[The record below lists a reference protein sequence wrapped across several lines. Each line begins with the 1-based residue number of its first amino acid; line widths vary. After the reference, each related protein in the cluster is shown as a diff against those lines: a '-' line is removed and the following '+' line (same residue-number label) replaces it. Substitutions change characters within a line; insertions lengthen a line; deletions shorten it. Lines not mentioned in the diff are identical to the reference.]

1 MESTMNL
8 TQTQQQ
14 AKQAFLNRQQDEM
27 LAIYQNAEQNER
39 NAIIEQVDSFLS
51 VVPQD
56 AKTFWLKFRHKL
68 EMLNESKV
76 LFPLGNVYLTIG
88 AREAL
93 EESNQT
99 AMEFLTR
106 HQSGDW
112 GDVCEDDK
120 QENEIS
126 IRMDFRILS
135 SYKTNLGEKLWIITE
150 ADRSSSTIICPYE
163 Y

>member
-1 MESTMNL
+1 MNNL
-8 TQTQQQ
+8 TQTQKE
-14 AKQAFLNRQQDEM
+14 AKETYLNKQSEQM
-27 LAIYQNAEQNER
+27 LALYEKADTNER
-39 NAIIEQVDSFLS
+39 NAIIEQIDSFIS
-51 VVPQD
+51 IVPQD

-68 EMLNESKV
+68 ETLNESKV

-93 EESNQT
+93 TESNQT
-99 AMEFLTR
+99 AIEFLAR

-120 QENEIS
+120 KENELS
-126 IRMDFRILS
+126 VKEGFRILS
-135 SYKTNLGEKLWIITE
+135 SYKTSKDVKLWLITE
-150 ADRSSSTIICPYE
+150 ADRRSTTVLLPSE

>member
-1 MESTMNL
+1 MNNL

-39 NAIIEQVDSFLS
+39 NAIIEQINSFLS

-56 AKTFWLKFRHKL
+56 AKIFWLKFRRKL

-99 AMEFLTR
+99 ATEFLAK
-106 HQSGDW
+106 HQSGDY
-112 GDVCEDDK
+112 GDICEEDK
-120 QENEIS
+120 RENELS
-126 IRMDFRILS
+126 VKEGFRILS
-135 SYKTNLGEKLWIITE
+135 SYKTLKGVKIWIITE
-150 ADRSSSTIICPYE
+150 ADRSSSTALLPSE

>member
-1 MESTMNL
+1 MNL

-27 LAIYQNAEQNER
+27 LAIYQNADTTER
-39 NAIIEQVDSFLS
+39 NAIIKHIDSFLS
-51 VVPQD
+51 VLPQD
-56 AKTFWLKFRHKL
+56 AKIFWLKFRRKL
-68 EMLNESKV
+68 EMLNEHKV

-93 EESNQT
+93 EGSNQT
-99 AMEFLTR
+99 PNEFLAK

-112 GDVCEDDK
+112 GLVCEDDK
-120 QENEIS
+120 RENQLSVKEG
-126 IRMDFRILS
+126 FRILS
-135 SYKTNLGEKLWIITE
+135 SYRTSQNVKIWVITE
-150 ADRSSSTIICPYE
+150 ADRTSTTLLEPNE

>member
-1 MESTMNL
+1 MNNL
-8 TQTQQQ
+8 TQIQQQ

-39 NAIIEQVDSFLS
+39 NAIVEQINSFLS
-51 VVPQD
+51 LVPQD
-56 AKTFWLKFRHKL
+56 AKTFWLKFRRKL

-76 LFPLGNVYLTIG
+76 LFPLGQILLTVG

-93 EESNQT
+93 SESDQQPI
-99 AMEFLTR
+99 EFLAR

-112 GDVCEDDK
+112 GLVYEDDR
-120 QENEIS
+120 QENELS
-126 IRMDFRILS
+126 VREGFRILS
-135 SYKTNLGEKLWIITE
+135 AYRTAHRERIWVITG
-150 ADRSSSTIICPYE
+150 ADRNSTTILLPSE

>member
-1 MESTMNL
+1 
-8 TQTQQQ
+8 
-14 AKQAFLNRQQDEM
+14 M
-27 LAIYQNAEQNER
+27 LVIYQNAEQNEG
-39 NAIIEQVDSFLS
+39 NAIIEQIDSFLS

-88 AREAL
+88 ARESL

-99 AMEFLTR
+99 ATEFLAR
-106 HQSGDW
+106 HQFGDY
-112 GDVCEDDK
+112 GDICEDDK
-120 QENEIS
+120 RENQLSVKEG
-126 IRMDFRILS
+126 FRILS
-135 SYKTNLGEKLWIITE
+135 AYRTSQDVKLWVITE
-150 ADRSSSTIICPYE
+150 ADRNLTTVLLPSE